1 MGEAARARR
10 VPDNPRLSRPRPS
23 RGLRQA
29 VTPVRRAFRHVRH
42 DGRALPGRGGDL
54 PVRILRRRRHE
65 PGGLERE
72 CRAGERPR
80 PGPMRARV
88 LAAFLT
94 LAVFAAGF
102 GAGLWAERHRPFPAP
117 PGAFMGEFG
126 ARPGRAIRAGT
137 PVNRAQLSEQI
148 EKLRPEMESFR
159 AHITEI
165 YGQFDRD
172 IEPILTP
179 EQRSLYAKKFQ
190 ARRGFGPPP
199 EIVAD
204 DEKTLTDDQIEQLM
218 QRPFRTL
225 AFFVVIPMTL
235 EKMTSDLKLDDAQ
248 RDKVKDFLRVRREK
262 FIELVDSAPPP
273 SLTLSR
279 LAPLAQRL
287 GAPAKPAGD
296 AAH

>member
-1 MGEAARARR
+1 
-10 VPDNPRLSRPRPS
+10 
-23 RGLRQA
+23 
-29 VTPVRRAFRHVRH
+29 
-42 DGRALPGRGGDL
+42 
-54 PVRILRRRRHE
+54 
-65 PGGLERE
+65 
-72 CRAGERPR
+72 
-80 PGPMRARV
+80 MRDRV
-88 LAAFLT
+88 LAALLT

-102 GAGLWAERHRPFPAP
+102 GAGLWAERHRPLPPP

-126 ARPGRAIRAGT
+126 ARPGRALRAGT

-148 EKLRPEMESFR
+148 EKLRPAMETFKAR
-159 AHITEI
+159 ITEI

-172 IEPILTP
+172 IDPILTP
-179 EQRSLYAKKFQ
+179 EQRDVYAKRFL

-204 DEKTLTDDQIEQLM
+204 DSKTLTDDQIEQLM

-235 EKMTSDLKLDDAQ
+235 ERMTSDLKLDDAQ
-248 RDKVKDFLRVRREK
+248 REKVRDLLRVRREK

-273 SLTLSR
+273 SLMLSR

-287 GAPAKPAGD
+287 GAPAKPAGEPS
-296 AAH
+296 H